1 MPKRKSRVSIMKNK
15 MNRLRNLKRFKPN
28 EKEVDENVQSSSRQL
43 PNEPLLVVNSPQVNV
58 SESLSDQYS
67 ANEETEE
74 EGEMIEAITGTN
86 QSEAENPSEDEDGD
100 VGYVFILN
108 PGIEKRITL

>member
-15 MNRLRNLKRFKPN
+15 MDRLRNLKRFKPN
-28 EKEVDENVQSSSRQL
+28 EEEVDENVQSSSRQL
-43 PNEPLLVVNSPQVNV
+43 PNEPLLVVNSPQVSV
-58 SESLSDQYS
+58 SESLSDQFS

-74 EGEMIEAITGTN
+74 EEMIEAITGTN

-108 PGIEKRITL
+108 TGIEKCIML

>member
-15 MNRLRNLKRFKPN
+15 MDRFRNLKRFKPN
-28 EKEVDENVQSSSRQL
+28 EEEVDENVQSSSRQL
-43 PNEPLLVVNSPQVNV
+43 PNESLLVVNSPQVSV

-74 EGEMIEAITGTN
+74 EEMIEAITDTN

-108 PGIEKRITL
+108 TGIEKRIML